1 MAINSTDRRHLGPA
15 MFGFGLI
22 GLVLAGVMAGAL
34 VAGGISAR
42 ALDDRVAAGQ
52 TRLAAAVT
60 HASLAM
66 DGLAGGIDNA
76 SGTLKTSTASMVHT
90 ADLLGQVAVTSDSL
104 AASLNVDI
112 LGQRPFS
119 AAVITLTSLGEQVR
133 TLQGD
138 ATALAANLD
147 ANGRDV
153 TQIAGQVREL
163 RVDVGDLSTAIDSF
177 SNTRELVALLT
188 GGMVVALLMTVW
200 VAVLAA
206 GIAAAGW
213 HMRRRKLTAG

>member
-1 MAINSTDRRHLGPA
+1 MAIYGTDRRHLGPA

-22 GLVLAGVMAGAL
+22 GLVLAGIMAGAL
-34 VAGGISAR
+34 VAGGVTAR
-42 ALDDRVAAGQ
+42 SLDDRVAAGQ
-52 TRLAAAVT
+52 ERLAAAVE

-66 DGLAGGIDNA
+66 DSLAAGIDNA
-76 SGTLKTSTASMVHT
+76 SGTLKTSTDSVVHT
-90 ADLLGQVAVTSDSL
+90 ADLLGQVADTSDSL
-104 AASLNVDI
+104 ALSLNVDI
-112 LGQRPFS
+112 LGTRPFS
-119 AAVITLTSLGEQVR
+119 AAALKLTNLTGQVR

-163 RVDVGDLSTAIDSF
+163 RVDVGDLGAAIDSF
-177 SNTRELVALLT
+177 SNTRELVALLA

-200 VAVLAA
+200 LAVLAA

-213 HMRRRKLTAG
+213 HLRRRKLTTG